1 MVLEMAIKTLFFLQC
16 QTSNDTHPKGG
27 ASFLATPH
35 TPRAFQRNEPPQ
47 SDRKKMEP
55 ATPEASDWATDRVT
69 ALPEFWTLVA
79 EHSGIVGAWRLT
91 GVCTA
96 AREGAKG
103 WLRTLPRYSSRDWWL
118 LLPFTFTG

>member
-1 MVLEMAIKTLFFLQC
+1 MLLRWQTIRCLLEHARGRRTLDSMA
-16 QTSNDTHPKGG
+16 
-27 ASFLATPH
+27 
-35 TPRAFQRNEPPQ
+35 PQ
-47 SDRKKMEP
+47 P
-55 ATPEASDWATDRVT
+55 CATPEASDWATDRVT